1 MIPIKLTMRNF
12 MPYRENVPTLDFT
25 GIHLVSICG
34 DNGNGKSAII
44 DAMTWA
50 LWGETRAKRD
60 DDLIHQNANE
70 TEVEFEFAV
79 GEQKYR
85 IIRKHA
91 RPKRKGTSG
100 QTSLSFQIAGENG
113 FRPLDGD
120 SIPQTQQKII
130 DMLHMDYGTFTNSAF
145 LRQGHADEFTTS
157 NPAKRKQV
165 LANILGL

>member
-60 DDLIHQNANE
+60 DDLIHQNAIKRRQRE
-70 TEVEFEFAV
+70 WIHEL
-79 GEQKYR
+79 
-85 IIRKHA
+85 A
-91 RPKRKGTSG
+91 RRYMSMVSDARS
-100 QTSLSFQIAGENG
+100 Q
-113 FRPLDGD
+113 
-120 SIPQTQQKII
+120 
-130 DMLHMDYGTFTNSAF
+130 
-145 LRQGHADEFTTS
+145 
-157 NPAKRKQV
+157 
-165 LANILGL
+165 LAT